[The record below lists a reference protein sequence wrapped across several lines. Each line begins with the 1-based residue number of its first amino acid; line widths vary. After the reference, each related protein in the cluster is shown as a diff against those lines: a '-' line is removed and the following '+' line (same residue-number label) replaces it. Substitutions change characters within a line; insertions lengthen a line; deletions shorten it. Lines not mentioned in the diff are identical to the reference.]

1 MSARFTVIVTPKAD
15 KEIEALDSKL
25 RRQVL
30 AKLEALE
37 NNPRPAGC
45 LKLTGEESLWRV
57 RVREYRILYEI
68 QDKKLIVLV
77 VRVDHRS
84 EVYR

>member
-1 MSARFTVIVTPKAD
+1 MSARYQTLVTPKAQ
-15 KEIEALDSKL
+15 KEIDDLDSKL
-25 RRQVL
+25 RRQVM

-37 NNPRPAGC
+37 SNPRPSGC
-45 LKLTGEESLWRV
+45 LKLAGQESLWRV

-68 QDKKLIVLV
+68 QDKKLFVLV

>member
-1 MSARFTVIVTPKAD
+1 LSARYQILVTPKAQ
-15 KEIEALDSKL
+15 KEIDDLDSKL
-25 RRQVL
+25 RRQVM

-37 NNPRPAGC
+37 SNPRPSGCVKLAGQ
-45 LKLTGEESLWRV
+45 ESLWRV

-68 QDKKLIVLV
+68 QDKKLFVLV

>member
-1 MSARFTVIVTPKAD
+1 MSARYQVLVTPKAQ
-15 KEIEALDSKL
+15 KEIDDLDSKL
-25 RRQVL
+25 RRQIM

-37 NNPRPAGC
+37 SNPRPSGG
-45 LKLTGEESLWRV
+45 LKLAGPASLWRV

-68 QDKKLIVLV
+68 QDKKLVVLV

>member
-1 MSARFTVIVTPKAD
+1 MSARYTVIVTPKAD

-45 LKLTGEESLWRV
+45 LKLTGEESLWRA